1 MILEEWNLNLGS
13 SESILEGLF
22 GHGKAISYPV
32 NVPMNKVAKCLLY
45 YIVDMG

>member
-13 SESILEGLF
+13 SESILEGLL

-32 NVPMNKVAKCLLY
+32 KVPINKVAKCLLY